1 MRKVFAGFAV
11 VLVLAVVVQFFF
23 AAVGAF
29 DSAPKDES
37 FDLHRM
43 LGWVIILLAA
53 LTTIVA
59 AFARMPGQVIG
70 RAGALTGMAA
80 VQILIRVLAD
90 AFNESGDMTTTAGT
104 LVFGLHALNGLAI
117 MGLAGTLASQ
127 SRAAVTT
134 PVGQSATKGDATPS
148 EPAQPAS

>member
-1 MRKVFAGFAV
+1 MRKVFAGFAGI
-11 VLVLAVVVQFFF
+11 LALAVMVQFFF

-29 DSAPKDES
+29 DTAPKDES

-43 LGWVIILLAA
+43 LGMGIILWAA

-59 AFARMPGQVIG
+59 ALARMPGPVIG
-70 RAGALTGMAA
+70 RAGAVTGLAV

-90 AFNESGDMTTTAGT
+90 AFNESGDTTTTAGT

-117 MGLAGTLASQ
+117 MVLAGNLASQ
-127 SRAAVTT
+127 SKAAPTT
-134 PVGQSATKGDATPS
+134 PASAAATEGDATPAG
-148 EPAQPAS
+148 PTQPAS